1 MEIILKD
8 QTYYEVAQEDLIVW
22 STAFPNIDVYAQI
35 MIMASWS
42 HANPS
47 KRKTKGGIQRFIN
60 GWLTKANQKG
70 KSIELPIQ
78 SSMADVSWIPAG
90 QLRIECQE
98 RVLAKYGFYYLDGTQ
113 VNAPLLA
120 KSLS

>member
-8 QTYYEVAQEDLIVW
+8 QTYYEVEQEDLILW
-22 STAFPNIDVYAQI
+22 SNTFPNIDVYAQI

-42 HANPS
+42 LSNPS
-47 KRKTKGGIQRFIN
+47 KRKTKAGIQRFVN

-70 KSIELPIQ
+70 KSIEVPIQ
-78 SSMADVSWIPAG
+78 SSMADVSWIPPG

-98 RVLAKYGFYYLDGTQ
+98 RFLAKYGFYYLDGTQ
-113 VNAPLLA
+113 VNAIQLTGE
-120 KSLS
+120 